1 MRGEFKARRGVDAVR
16 IERRGA
22 TRKSAATPIGPQGCG
37 GMGPSFSLPLL
48 DDALASPASR
58 RLEYGPMALATDD
71 TRLSGRAS
79 SRAVGEVQDSAVS
92 LPNRKA
98 ASMR

>member
-1 MRGEFKARRGVDAVR
+1 MPER

-22 TRKSAATPIGPQGCG
+22 TRKSVATPIGPQGCG
-37 GMGPSFSLPLL
+37 GMGPPSSLPLL
-48 DDALASPASR
+48 DDALTSPASQ

-79 SRAVGEVQDSAVS
+79 GRQRSPVPQVVRSVRYFDDPPSGCGRLL
-92 LPNRKA
+92 LPA
-98 ASMR
+98 G